1 MKIIYPFLFL
11 IVATLPSAVSAQLIS
26 VTGFVYNSLNGD
38 AIDEASI
45 FESSSGIGTITDKN
59 GYYKLILRPG
69 NQKIR
74 ISGTGYEPYA
84 FSISLQK
91 DTVINIH
98 MKQNNITENKFF
110 ATFRSVKESDKE
122 KR

>member
-11 IVATLPSAVSAQLIS
+11 IVATLPSVVSAQLIS
-26 VTGFVYNSLNGD
+26 VSGFVYNSLNGE
-38 AIDEASI
+38 AIEEASI
-45 FESSSGIGTITDKN
+45 FESSSGIGTITNNN

-74 ISGTGYEPYA
+74 ISRTGYNPYT

-91 DTVINIH
+91 DTVINIKLKE
-98 MKQNNITENKFF
+98 MDITENKLFT
-110 ATFRSVKESDKE
+110 TFRSAKVSSKE